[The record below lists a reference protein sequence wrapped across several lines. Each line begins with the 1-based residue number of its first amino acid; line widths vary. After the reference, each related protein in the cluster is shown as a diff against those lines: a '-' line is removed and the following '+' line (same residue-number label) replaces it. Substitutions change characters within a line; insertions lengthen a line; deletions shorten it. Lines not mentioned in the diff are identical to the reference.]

1 MLQEAKDLQNR
12 AVTQL
17 VSALSQGKKEYTFRA
32 PTGSGKTYMMADF
45 MNRILATHSNV
56 VFLVSSLSKS
66 ELAEQN
72 YNSFCALSQ
81 NGTFPNL
88 NPHLINSETSGEG
101 ALHIPTDHNVYVLPR
116 DLYKEKSR
124 LKEEGTFLNFL
135 QTMKGNLFS
144 KTEESL
150 AGKIIYVINEI
161 TIFFYRFF
169 Y

>member
-17 VSALSQGKKEYTFRA
+17 VNMLSLKQKEYTFRA

-45 MNRILATHSNV
+45 MNRILATQSNV

-72 YNSFCALSQ
+72 YNSFCALSR

-144 KTEESL
+144 KTEL
-150 AGKIIYVINEI
+150 TNI
-161 TIFFYRFF
+161 
-169 Y
+169 